1 MKGHWLRDQR
11 GSVLL
16 FTTVIMVFLLVM
28 GGIAIDLTYHG
39 AVKGELQRSMDAA
52 ALAGAGNL
60 GFNASAFPTA
70 RQEAWRFGNL
80 NPYRVGTV
88 NLNLNTANVPNG
100 DIVLGIW
107 DPNTNTFT
115 PSLDGTVVNAVRCT
129 YAAQIQ
135 TSFLRLLG
143 FTALPVAATATAW
156 SPPPLNPSDCPFP
169 IGLSSCFFDSG
180 GNPNTSVGCGTVV
193 TFITS
198 SQQSA
203 LGANTAGWVD
213 ITPGANNVNAQT
225 TAQYVDDAASGN
237 CGGPYAQTGDQVPT
251 GGGQF
256 QNVFS
261 QNIKPAF
268 QQIYANSQNYQVL
281 DVNDN
286 IVYDGPGWKVTVPV
300 IDTGGTCPPGSQINQ
315 SNQIVGWTSMV
326 ITQVLDVGAE
336 CAVNNPW
343 NRSVVDSNGTVI
355 GNSWDAR
362 CLVTKNG
369 TAQSLQDPNVVAGAR
384 GIFGYY
390 DCQYT
395 QSPPA
400 PVPGPIAAR
409 PRPKLVQ

>member
-39 AVKGELQRSMDAA
+39 AAKGELQRSMDAA

-60 GFNASAFPTA
+60 GFNASAFPTV
-70 RQEAWRFGNL
+70 RQEAWRFANL

-88 NLNLNTANVPNG
+88 SLNLNAANAANG

-107 DPNTNTFT
+107 DPNTTSFT
-115 PSLDGTVVNAVRCT
+115 PSLDGTRVNAVRTT
-129 YAAQIQ
+129 YATQIP

-143 FTALPVAATATAW
+143 FTTLPVGATATAW
-156 SPPPLNPSDCPFP
+156 SPPPAQPSGCPFP
-169 IGLSSCFFDSG
+169 VGLSSCFFNSG
-180 GNPNTSVGCGTVV
+180 GDPNTSVGCGATV

-198 SQQSA
+198 SDQSQ
-203 LGANTAGWVD
+203 LGANVAGWVD
-213 ITPGANNVNAQT
+213 ITQGATNVNSQQ
-225 TAQYVDDAASGN
+225 TAQYVDDAAAGN
-237 CGGPYAQTGDQVPT
+237 CSGPYAQTGDQVPT
-251 GGGQF
+251 GGGMF

-268 QQIYANSQNYQVL
+268 QQIYASSPNHQVL

-286 IVYDGPGWKVTVPV
+286 VVYDGPGWKVALPV
-300 IDTGGTCPPGSQINQ
+300 IDTGAMCPPGSQINQ
-315 SNQIVGWTSMV
+315 SNTVVGWTSMV
-326 ITQVLDVGAE
+326 ITQVLDQGGE
-336 CAVNNPW
+336 CAVANHWP
-343 NRSVVDSNGTVI
+343 

-362 CLVTKNG
+362 CLATKNG
-369 TAQSLQDPNVVAGAR
+369 TAQSLQDPMVHPANR

-390 DCQYT
+390 ECEYT

-400 PVPGPIAAR
+400 PIPGPIAAR